1 MDGRPGTRGRS
12 PLRLSGEV
20 WFRGGRGSTLGDNRI
35 ALLERI
41 DRLGSISKAAKAAG
55 ISYKTAWDV
64 IDEVN
69 NLSTEPLV
77 VRTSGGRGGGGTV
90 LTGEGKEVVRL
101 YRLFEREHR
110 RFLKDLEGKAG
121 PIGELHPLLTGVA
134 MKVSARNVFLG
145 TIAWIRKGAVNSEV
159 LVRLKGEDA
168 ICSVITNTS
177 VETLGLKEGMEAYAF
192 FKASSVVLG
201 KELHAQRISARNVLC
216 GKVERV
222 KEGPV
227 SAEVTVRLPGGS
239 TVTSVITEE
248 SVKRLAFAP
257 GDHACAIVKASSV
270 MLGVAG

>member
-1 MDGRPGTRGRS
+1 MDGRPGTRVRS

-101 YRLFEREHR
+101 YRLF
-110 RFLKDLEGKAG
+110 
-121 PIGELHPLLTGVA
+121 
-134 MKVSARNVFLG
+134 
-145 TIAWIRKGAVNSEV
+145 
-159 LVRLKGEDA
+159 
-168 ICSVITNTS
+168 
-177 VETLGLKEGMEAYAF
+177 
-192 FKASSVVLG
+192 
-201 KELHAQRISARNVLC
+201 
-216 GKVERV
+216 
-222 KEGPV
+222 
-227 SAEVTVRLPGGS
+227 
-239 TVTSVITEE
+239 
-248 SVKRLAFAP
+248 
-257 GDHACAIVKASSV
+257 
-270 MLGVAG
+270 